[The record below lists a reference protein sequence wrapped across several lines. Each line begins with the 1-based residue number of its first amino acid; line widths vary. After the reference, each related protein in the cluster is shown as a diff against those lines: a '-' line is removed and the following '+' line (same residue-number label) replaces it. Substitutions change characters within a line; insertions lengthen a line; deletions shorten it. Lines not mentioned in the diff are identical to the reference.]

1 MRSSPS
7 DRSAWRAGA
16 AAIETFRRRWSIDDP
31 EHAFGDRSAV
41 LARGNGAAGDLAET
55 KLEVRAAVRA
65 LDLATPARARRTRE
79 VPDRSRAVTLGR

>member
-41 LARGNGAAGDLAET
+41 LARGARGAAGDLAET
-55 KLEVRAAVRA
+55 KLKVRAAVRA
-65 LDLATPARARRTRE
+65 LELSRRRRGRAAHGRC
-79 VPDRSRAVTLGR
+79 RAGHAL